1 MRSTGSSRS
10 ARSKQFW
17 KEAGFIAYRV
27 QRQKIKIDNQVTCIN
42 TEAIHLNVMPTN
54 GTLAKTAWPV
64 LRIEGPDR
72 GRDGP
77 RVFFPEYK
85 ICQHPELPGDDKFCR
100 NRCHALKPCDCDRVK
115 AKQEERERVAR
126 EAGLPPPKKQ
136 KPGKASTLA
145 LVSRALKSDKPC
157 AHFLKGMCRCVVA
170 GMKCGFIH
178 DPEVA
183 AGTIQCAKEFPEGGC
198 PNGPKCLYLHSI
210 EKMDAASAAGP
221 SGAAK

>member
-1 MRSTGSSRS
+1 
-10 ARSKQFW
+10 
-17 KEAGFIAYRV
+17 
-27 QRQKIKIDNQVTCIN
+27 
-42 TEAIHLNVMPTN
+42 MPTR
-54 GTLAKTAWPV
+54 GGIAGTAWPV

-77 RVFFPEYK
+77 CTYFPEYK
-85 ICQHPELPGDDKFCR
+85 ICQHPDLPNDEKFCR
-100 NRCHALKPCDCDRVK
+100 TRCHALRPCECDKAK
-115 AKQEERERVAR
+115 AKQDAREQAAR

-157 AHFLKGMCRCVVA
+157 SHFLQGKCRCVVA

-178 DPEVA
+178 DPAVD
-183 AGTIQCAKEFPEGGC
+183 AGSIQCATEFPEGGC
-198 PNGPKCLYLHSI
+198 ANGPKCLYYHSI
-210 EKMDAASAAGP
+210 EKMDAAAAAGP